1 MKKRLIIVFSGLL
14 LFSQYSDARTVKKS
28 VVRIAFLKKMFGH
41 VHQNP
46 SRYSTAVTTISCG
59 HPVKIYKVTE
69 SSGHSSET
77 FNKNFKFIKVGPYD
91 GYILKNLLTSSRPK
105 CFQDKYPRFFDHFE
119 MDISEMYN
127 WGRLNDLYL
136 LKRTRVR

>member
-1 MKKRLIIVFSGLL
+1 MKKYILFFISTILIIGTLSEAKVI
-14 LFSQYSDARTVKKS
+14 KKS
-28 VVRIAFLKKMFGH
+28 VVRIAFMKDMFAH

-46 SRYSTAVTTISCG
+46 SKYSTAVTTISCG

-69 SSGHSSET
+69 HDGRSAET
-77 FNKNFKFIKVGPYD
+77 FNKSYKFIKVGPYD
-91 GYILKNLLTSSRPK
+91 GYIMMHLLSEKRPK
-105 CFQDKYPRFFDHFE
+105 CFQDKYPRFFDQFE

-136 LKRTRVR
+136 QKRTRVR